1 MIELTSPSNEGNS
14 NSSHG
19 RDDNSDNVVVPLS
32 LRRRDRS
39 QRSDESWRFTATVH
53 YVTGR
58 EGEWLSKELARAI
71 RELLVWARGD
81 ELVEADGQD
90 EEQAAA

>member
-1 MIELTSPSNEGNS
+1 M
-14 NSSHG
+14 
-19 RDDNSDNVVVPLS
+19 
-32 LRRRDRS
+32 
-39 QRSDESWRFTATVH
+39 
-53 YVTGR
+53 TGR